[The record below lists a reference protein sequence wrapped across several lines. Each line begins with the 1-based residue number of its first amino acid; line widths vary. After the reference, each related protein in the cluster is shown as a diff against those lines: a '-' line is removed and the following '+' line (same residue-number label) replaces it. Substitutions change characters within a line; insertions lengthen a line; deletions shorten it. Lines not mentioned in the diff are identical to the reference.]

1 MSSDG
6 ETAWPVRLDM
16 VIRVRCGQPPVHS
29 RPGCW
34 LARWVGLG
42 STSAHTLPNQ
52 TRRHV
57 FCQVAASNSTAL
69 RSRVRRCVVQACA
82 RRMPRRVLQTH
93 VAAMVRRRPS
103 GHGASSAAHGLD
115 APEPP
120 LWAICGCL
128 ASISHAAPIWRFCA
142 PIGPEATPCT
152 RPSSPVQ
159 AMATPAVFADA
170 GWCRRP

>member
-1 MSSDG
+1 M
-6 ETAWPVRLDM
+6 ETAAWPVRLDM

-42 STSAHTLPNQ
+42 STSPHTLPNQ

-93 VAAMVRRRPS
+93 VAAMVRRRPVWSRSVLGSPWPGRAGTADLERSS
-103 GHGASSAAHGLD
+103 GRWRRYSVRWLCV
-115 APEPP
+115 PFYRR
-120 LWAICGCL
+120 LWEEFVG
-128 ASISHAAPIWRFCA
+128 
-142 PIGPEATPCT
+142 G
-152 RPSSPVQ
+152 
-159 AMATPAVFADA
+159 DA
-170 GWCRRP
+170 GRYGRVIWGTCWTIDRVASRAVR